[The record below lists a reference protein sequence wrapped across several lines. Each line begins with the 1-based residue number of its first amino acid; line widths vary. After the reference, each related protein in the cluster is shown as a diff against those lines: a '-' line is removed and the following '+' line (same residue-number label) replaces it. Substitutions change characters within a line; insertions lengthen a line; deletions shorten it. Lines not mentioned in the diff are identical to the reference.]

1 MITHFQ
7 CDLCCFRNIHKRNPT
22 ECHADELSLCCLR
35 RANLDSLWSRERST
49 VSNNAR
55 LVRKSAEYNIATNQE
70 ETFPVMGPM
79 PVDDVTGHAVAVHVL
94 LASRETGR
102 YHADHKQYETIRKHR
117 SVFSNLWNAS
127 ARGAAVN
134 ISIGKDTRGQSLL
147 LTACPTDSEWYK
159 RFDKGL
165 RKRMGQDVR
174 SQLGFSIG
182 VMTVMMRRLELLWN
196 ESPPGDE
203 KDDVLGAMVYS
214 VISYC
219 NALRGNEGFK
229 MDLGGMR
236 KHMQRGL
243 PPSATPHCVAPLLG
257 RFKGEDGERYHLLL
271 MASVTASGLEP
282 RRMLQLLMERRE
294 EQGFLHGPAFVD
306 NQGVEVS
313 SGRYEALILGS
324 LLDHQ
329 QWEREQQVDIEKL
342 FDGVEIE
349 EVYGISRSFKRGAIT
364 RAQEAGVRQPEVEF
378 MGRWRTVEQA
388 AGRKPGRSVREHYTE
403 LVQML
408 DARLRFS
415 KAL

>member
-1 MITHFQ
+1 
-7 CDLCCFRNIHKRNPT
+7 
-22 ECHADELSLCCLR
+22 
-35 RANLDSLWSRERST
+35 
-49 VSNNAR
+49 

-70 ETFPVMGPM
+70 ETFLVMGPM

-134 ISIGKDTRGQSLL
+134 ISIGKDTRSQSLL
-147 LTACPTDSEWYK
+147 LSACPTDSEWYK

-182 VMTVMMRRLELLWN
+182 VMTVMMRRFELLWN

-203 KDDVLGAMVYS
+203 KDDVLGVMAYS

-229 MDLGGMR
+229 MDPGGMR

-282 RRMLQLLMERRE
+282 RRMLQLLMERQE
-294 EQGFLHGPAFVD
+294 EQGFLHSPAFVD

-364 RAQEAGVRQPEVEF
+364 RA
-378 MGRWRTVEQA
+378 
-388 AGRKPGRSVREHYTE
+388 
-403 LVQML
+403 
-408 DARLRFS
+408 
-415 KAL
+415 

>member
-1 MITHFQ
+1 
-7 CDLCCFRNIHKRNPT
+7 
-22 ECHADELSLCCLR
+22 
-35 RANLDSLWSRERST
+35 
-49 VSNNAR
+49 
-55 LVRKSAEYNIATNQE
+55 
-70 ETFPVMGPM
+70 
-79 PVDDVTGHAVAVHVL
+79 
-94 LASRETGR
+94 
-102 YHADHKQYETIRKHR
+102 
-117 SVFSNLWNAS
+117 
-127 ARGAAVN
+127 VN
-134 ISIGKDTRGQSLL
+134 ILIGKDTRGQSLL
-147 LTACPTDSEWYK
+147 LSACPTDSEWYK

-165 RKRMGQDVR
+165 RKRMGQDVC

-196 ESPPGDE
+196 ESPPGNE
-203 KDDVLGAMVYS
+203 KDDVLGAMAYS

-219 NALRGNEGFK
+219 NALGGNEGFK
-229 MDLGGMR
+229 MDLEGMR
-236 KHMQRGL
+236 KHMQPGL
-243 PPSATPHCVAPLLG
+243 PHSATPHCVAPLLG

-282 RRMLQLLMERRE
+282 RRMLQLLMERQE
-294 EQGFLHGPAFVD
+294 EQGFLHSPAFVD

-388 AGRKPGRSVREHYTE
+388 AGRKPGRLVREHYTE